1 MARHRGAFVGRSAE
15 IDALCA
21 LGNAV
26 STGGAAAAVVLAPPG
41 LGKTRLLDE
50 VTARLTVPTIRLQ
63 GYEPAREIPLGAAGH
78 LLRDLARAPLAG
90 DQLDALLVGE
100 MGARV
105 GLETLRVFEIA
116 FRCLNEMAPLGI
128 VIDDLQW
135 VDSQT
140 LALINYVLCGAKMAD
155 DALFVLGAGRP
166 STAMRDVAAHLQ
178 TLLAPDRYREISLD
192 PLDREEGMEL
202 VLALSPRL
210 SRADAHDLWQRANGS
225 PFWLEALASD
235 GRHTSPAQLVRAR
248 FTDLDSDAATLFAT
262 LVVAAQPLTLTD
274 AHEVL
279 EWEEP
284 RCRRAAI
291 ELADRGLV
299 LADDESL
306 RISHDLIRE
315 AAISH
320 VSTAQQRHLHHL
332 LADWFE
338 ARASEDVG
346 QLLRALEHRHAAG
359 ETSNALAWRIARSPR
374 RRLLGHE
381 GLMTLDA
388 VARSTTGGEADRLER
403 AVASLAAELGEWSLA
418 LERWAVVTDRLP
430 SRRERA
436 LAALAAAKAAW
447 RLGRADDVHA
457 FAKRARDEMADHVAF
472 TIGADCWDAQA
483 LLWLENRV
491 DDARP
496 VVERAMAAALTLL
509 ERTGGVDSLDED
521 AREAYLDALR
531 SQLDLAIRRADGDTV
546 VRCAEI
552 IQAGARDPAAA
563 LAAASDGVFAI
574 LQFEGMA
581 KQAEPRARR
590 ALEEAKRLALPD
602 LEVETTHWVGWIA
615 HHRGRLDEASETL
628 QRALEIAARVGPPRR
643 FTLGI
648 LQAVAHSVDASR
660 DDWRRSVTAIE
671 DAIAAEPDPHFRL
684 VIRVI
689 HVWLIGRFAAPSAE
703 ELVVLKSLA
712 HEDALAADCGRCRW
726 ESVLHFAEAQARL
739 GDLTEVEADLDEWF
753 SAHPHPSPGPAARYA
768 YARALVA
775 ARRDVAQSGPL
786 FDAAADLAR
795 SAGQELM
802 RLWIELDA
810 AQFAEMDHESRIE
823 SLRAVANEAASM
835 GARSEQQLALQA
847 LRGLGVRTWQRGM
860 TSDVGTLSSRESE
873 VARLVAAGATNP
885 EIAQTLF
892 LSRKTVERHVSHILA
907 KLGARNR
914 TELAATL
921 SHELE
926 GDAG

>member
-1 MARHRGAFVGRSAE
+1 MARQQGVFVGRSTE
-15 IDALCA
+15 VDALCA
-21 LGNAV
+21 LGHAV
-26 STGGAAAAVVLAPPG
+26 SKGAAAAAVVVAPPG

-50 VTARLTVPTIRLQ
+50 ISPRLTVPSIRLQ

-78 LLRDLARAPLAG
+78 LLRELARAPLAG

-100 MGARV
+100 MGGRA

-116 FRCLNEMAPLGI
+116 FRCLSEMAPLGI
-128 VIDDLQW
+128 VIDDPQW
-135 VDSQT
+135 VDTQT
-140 LALINYVLCGAKMAD
+140 LALINYVLWGARMAG

-166 STAMRDVAAHLQ
+166 SAACHDVAAHLQ
-178 TLLAPDRYREISLD
+178 ALLEPNRYLEISLD
-192 PLDREEGMEL
+192 PLDRDEGMEL
-202 VLALSPRL
+202 AMALAPRL

-248 FTDLDSDAATLFAT
+248 FAGLDNDAATLFAA

-279 EWEEP
+279 EWDEP
-284 RCRRAAI
+284 RCRRAAG
-291 ELADRGLV
+291 ELAYRGLI
-299 LADDESL
+299 LAHDSSL

-315 AAISH
+315 AAISD
-320 VSTAQQRHLHHL
+320 VSTAQQRRLHHL

-338 ARASEDVG
+338 ARANDDVG
-346 QLLRALEHRHAAG
+346 LLLSALEHRHAAG
-359 ETSNALAWRIARSPR
+359 ETSSILAWRIARSPH
-374 RRLLGHE
+374 RRLLDHE

-388 VARSTTGGEADRLER
+388 IARSTTGGEADRLGREI
-403 AVASLAAELGEWSLA
+403 ASLAAELGEWSFA
-418 LERWAVVTDRLP
+418 LERWAVLADRLP
-430 SRRERA
+430 GRHERA
-436 LAALAAAKAAW
+436 FAALAAAKAAW

-457 FAKRARDEMADHVAF
+457 LAQRARDEMADHAAI
-472 TIGADCWDAQA
+472 TIGADCRDAQA

-491 DDARP
+491 DEARP
-496 VVERAMAAALTLL
+496 VVERAMRAASALV
-509 ERTGGVDSLDED
+509 ERAGGVDSLDEGTRD
-521 AREAYLDALR
+521 AYLDALR

-546 VRCAEI
+546 VRCAEL

-563 LAAASDGVFAI
+563 LAAASDGVFAM
-574 LQFEGMA
+574 LQFGGMA

-590 ALEEAKRLALPD
+590 ALEEARRLALPD

-615 HHRGRLDEASETL
+615 HQRGRLDEASETM
-628 QRALEIAARVGPPRR
+628 QRALELAARVGPPRR

-660 DDWRRSVTAIE
+660 VDWRRSVAAIE

-703 ELVVLKSLA
+703 ELNALKSQA
-712 HEDALAADCGRCRW
+712 REDARAADCGRCRW

-739 GDLTEVEADLDEWF
+739 GDLVEVEADLDEWF
-753 SAHPHPSPGPAARYA
+753 SAHPHPSPGRAAHYA
-768 YARALVA
+768 YTRALVA
-775 ARRDVAQSGPL
+775 ARRDVARCGPL

-795 SAGQELM
+795 SSGQELM

-810 AQFAEMDHESRIE
+810 AQLAEMDHESRVQR
-823 SLRAVANEAASM
+823 LRAVASEAASM

-847 LRGLGVRTWQRGM
+847 LRGLGVRTWQRGA
-860 TSDVGTLSSRESE
+860 GTNEGALSSRERD

-914 TELAATL
+914 TEIAATL